1 MTDKKKLPDE
11 TLKDVSGGA
20 FVEISPGLDRFT
32 GNNCISCSNNLP
44 GRGCP
49 YGSSVYAF
57 KELGRDGICPKKEA
71 M

>member
-20 FVEISPGLDRFT
+20 FMFERREFEKFEK
-32 GNNCISCSNNLP
+32 NNCMHCNLKAELK
-44 GRGCP
+44 CP
-49 YGSSVYAF
+49 YGGSTKALQ
-57 KELGRDGICPKKEA
+57 ELGEDGICPKKEA